1 MKKDWLVM
9 ALLFI
14 VAALPRLT
22 HLGQFLTADEKNWM
36 GRSHAFVQAFVHGN
50 FNDMLQTTHPG
61 VTTLWVSG
69 LSVLAKS
76 TLRHQLLS
84 FDHLIIFIRTAQ
96 FPIALLNA
104 LAIPAVYYLLRRL
117 MPQRR
122 AVVILATLL
131 IALDPFFIGYSR
143 VVHVDALLTSFMFLA
158 ALAMMLYAQTGFS
171 RRWLIISAVLTTLTL
186 LTKIPALFLLPFF
199 VLIVLVYAPV
209 GQRWQTL
216 KSRWRDMWLG
226 AIIIIVLSVMLWPAL
241 LFVAD
246 PQGNIL
252 TIERDVGQATSTPH
266 NMIEAYTLNAWHYP
280 AALLVR
286 TTPVTLVFASLFIIW
301 LMATRNKNKV
311 SWLLVSYVFFF
322 VVMMTLGAKKGDRY
336 ILPVW
341 PALDTLA
348 ALGIAQVALV
358 IGDRLFKGRHYL
370 MQVIAGAAAVMY
382 VAFVVFQYHP
392 YAIAYHNPLFPPNL
406 SQELGWGEGLEQV
419 AEWFNHNHPTAIV
432 ASWYPEELG
441 AYTSAHVAHINA
453 HEQPTVQYVVLYR
466 NMFGRAPDHYA
477 NDFIDEYYKKREA
490 VFIAHVA
497 GLEYAWVYEQHVYER
512 VIGELGPDIHVGQ
525 LVSLA
530 HDQFD
535 GFDLRLATYFGQA
548 KTGDL
553 VVDLKS
559 ADGRTLI
566 HEWRLP
572 IKDIKNDRWQT
583 FTLPT
588 SITKLDQS
596 VLIDI
601 STDGASGQKAPTIR
615 YTRDRN
621 YRPTELLYSAS
632 GTLKPTDTAQGDLAV
647 RLRYLANGQS
657 VTQDETKLL
666 PP

>member
-14 VAALPRLT
+14 LAALPRLT
-22 HLGQFLTADEKNWM
+22 TLGLFLTADEKNWM
-36 GRSHAFVQAFVHGN
+36 GRSHAFVQAFVRGN

-69 LSVLAKS
+69 LAIAAKTALHHVPFS
-76 TLRHQLLS
+76 Y
-84 FDHLIIFIRTAQ
+84 DHLILFVRPAQ

-104 LAIPAVYYLLRRL
+104 LAIPAMYYLLIRL

-143 VVHVDALLTSFMFLA
+143 VIHVDALLTSFMFLA
-158 ALAMMLYAQTGFS
+158 ALSMMLYAQEKFS
-171 RRWLIISAVLTTLTL
+171 RRWLIVSSVLTTLAL
-186 LTKIPALFLLPFF
+186 LTKIPAIFLFPFF
-199 VLIVLVYAPV
+199 VLVILACARV

-226 AIIIIVLSVMLWPAL
+226 AIIIIVLSVILWPAL

-252 TIERDVGQATSTPH
+252 TVERDVSRAAATPH
-266 NMIEAYTLNAWHYP
+266 NMVEDYTLNPWHYP
-280 AALLVR
+280 AALLAR

-301 LMATRNKNKV
+301 LIVSRNKNKI
-311 SWLLVSYVFFF
+311 SWLLVSYIFFF
-322 VVMMTLGAKKGDRY
+322 IIMMTLGAKKGDRY

-348 ALGIAQVALV
+348 ALGIAHVALV

-370 MQVIAGAAAVMY
+370 MQVVFGTAAIIY
-382 VAFVVFQYHP
+382 VGFIVYQYHP
-392 YAIAYHNPLFPPNL
+392 YAIAYHNPLFAPNL

-419 AEWFNHNHPTAIV
+419 AEWFDHNHPTVVV

-477 NDFIDEYYKKREA
+477 NDFIDEYYKKREP
-490 VFIAHVA
+490 VFTAHVA
-497 GLEYAWVYEQHVYER
+497 GLEYAWVYEQPVYER
-512 VIGELGPDIHVGQ
+512 VIGELTPNVHVGQ
-525 LVSLA
+525 VVSLT

-535 GFDLRLATYFGQA
+535 GLDLRLATYFGQA

-559 ADGRTLI
+559 ADGASLI
-566 HEWRLP
+566 HEWRVP

-583 FTLPT
+583 FTLPQPLFQNNQT
-588 SITKLDQS
+588 I
-596 VLIDI
+596 LIDI
-601 STDGASGQKAPTIR
+601 STDGTSGQKAPTIR
-615 YTRDRN
+615 YTRDHN
-621 YRPTELLYSAS
+621 YRPTELLYATD
-632 GTLKPTDTAQGDLAV
+632 GTLKISDVSQGDLAL
-647 RLRYLANGQS
+647 RLRYLVNGQS
-657 VTQDETKLL
+657 VTEDETRLL
-666 PP
+666 Q